1 MRLSILMGSVA
12 AVALMGPAYALPD
25 RYEQG
30 YSCTGLTGVQ
40 CQQQQSRLEDGNRGF
55 EKSHRG
61 FEKSGT
67 NVGPSGSSGVDAN
80 RSLAARGV
88 TAGATDEN
96 ELGDEIGDTAEEAG
110 DTVSHTA
117 NEAGDAISHVAGE
130 AGDAIGDAADEA
142 GDAISDAFD

>member
-40 CQQQQSRLEDGNRGF
+40 CQQRQSRLEDGN
-55 EKSHRG
+55 RG

-80 RSLAARGV
+80 RSLVAGGV
-88 TAGATDEN
+88 TDEN

>member
-40 CQQQQSRLEDGNRGF
+40 CQQQQSRLEDGN
-55 EKSHRG
+55 RG